1 MLVSH
6 LQQISHVQ
14 FVSQWKLKTKK
25 QGPQI
30 YFEIVG
36 GRGGGGGG
44 YISDSILGG
53 YKTLFLS
60 Y

>member
-14 FVSQWKLKTKK
+14 FVSQWKLKTRK

-30 YFEIVG
+30 YYEIVG
-36 GRGGGGGG
+36 GRGGGGREG
-44 YISDSILGG
+44 
-53 YKTLFLS
+53 TLVTR